1 MKQLYLK
8 PFLLLLS
15 LWFSLWLSGCTTALE
30 KHATTEPA
38 SWKQQQKKLSQLQG
52 WTINGRI
59 SVQTEY
65 EGGQAD
71 YRWQQHNKTDYDIR
85 LLAPMG
91 AGTTLINGRLNG
103 VSLKT
108 SSGDELFDTDVDKL
122 MLRLNGWPVPVSGLQ
137 YWVKGVPAPDSQFE
151 ISKWNENGL
160 PAVMLQDGWRI
171 ELRKYKKFGELN
183 LPGKLFINRQNGE
196 EVDVRLIIRQWLLE
210 PVVLQSKLPAAAEAN
225 DVQL

>member
-1 MKQLYLK
+1 MKFIYLI

-15 LWFSLWLSGCTTALE
+15 LWLGACSTTQE
-30 KHATTEPA
+30 KDQTAEPA
-38 SWKQQQKKLSQLQG
+38 GWKQQQKKLSQLQS
-52 WTINGRI
+52 WTISGRI

-91 AGTTLINGRLNG
+91 AGTTLINGRSNG

-137 YWVKGVPAPDSQFE
+137 YWVKGLPAPGSQFE
-151 ISKWNENGL
+151 ISKWNESGQ
-160 PAVMLQDGWRI
+160 PAVMLQDGWLI
-171 ELRKYKKFGELN
+171 ELRKYKKLGELN

-196 EVDVRLIIRQWLLE
+196 EVDVRLIIRQWQLNSNALG
-210 PVVLQSKLPAAAEAN
+210 LNSAAIKVAGIK
-225 DVQL
+225 